1 MRIAPGSRS
10 ARSGILAVQWVV
22 DVGYAHLFVDEASM
36 SQNDGNAAARGFLL
50 GEQESSVDIV
60 SAQVAYKF

>member
-1 MRIAPGSRS
+1 
-10 ARSGILAVQWVV
+10 VV
-22 DVGYAHLFVDEASM
+22 DVGYAHLFVDEASI

-50 GEQESSVDIV
+50 GEQESSVDVV